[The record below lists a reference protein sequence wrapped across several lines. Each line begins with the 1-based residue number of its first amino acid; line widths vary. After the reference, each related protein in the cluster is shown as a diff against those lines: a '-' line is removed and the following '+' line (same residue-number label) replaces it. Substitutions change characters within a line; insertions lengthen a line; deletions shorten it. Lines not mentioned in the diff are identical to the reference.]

1 MFVTVKNKIRRAAW
15 ALMLVK
21 SDNLIN
27 LEIFICFEL
36 LDELD

>member
-1 MFVTVKNKIRRAAW
+1 
-15 ALMLVK
+15 LMLVK